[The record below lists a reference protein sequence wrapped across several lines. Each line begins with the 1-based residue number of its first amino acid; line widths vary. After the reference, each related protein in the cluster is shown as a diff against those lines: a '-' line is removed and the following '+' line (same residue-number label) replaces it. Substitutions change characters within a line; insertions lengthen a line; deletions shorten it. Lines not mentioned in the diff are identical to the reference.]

1 LVVQLS
7 KREVLVSK
15 LIVEV
20 EMSLDGVIGG
30 DQAAF
35 WGQVFRFHS
44 ADVQAYLDELLFV
57 PDALV
62 MGRQTY
68 QGFAH
73 VWPTRQG
80 KMADRINTMPKYV
93 ASRTLKAPL
102 QWAATL
108 IEGDGADGIARLK
121 KERETALLQYGV
133 GELTR
138 GLLERGLVDEV
149 RMLVFP
155 FAFGAGPRVFA
166 DMGVNGFTLL
176 ETKTFDSGAIVHHYK
191 PDKAV

>member
-1 LVVQLS
+1 M
-7 KREVLVSK
+7 SK

-35 WGQVFRFHS
+35 WGQIFRFHS
-44 ADVQAYLDELLFV
+44 EDVQSYLDELLFV

-68 QGFAH
+68 EGFAH

-80 KMADRINTMPKYV
+80 RMADRINTMPKHV

-102 QWAATL
+102 QWGATL
-108 IEGDGADGIARLK
+108 IEGDGAEGIAGLK
-121 KERETALLQYGV
+121 KAREITLLQYGV

-138 GLLERGLVDEV
+138 ALLERGLVDEV

-155 FAFGAGPRVFA
+155 FAFGEGPRVFEH
-166 DMGVNGFTLL
+166 MGVNGFKLL
-176 ETKTFDSGAIVHHYK
+176 ETKHFESGVVAHHYK
-191 PDKAV
+191 PEKAV

>member
-1 LVVQLS
+1 M
-7 KREVLVSK
+7 SK

-44 ADVQAYLDELLFV
+44 ADVQSYLDELLFV

-68 QGFAH
+68 EGFAH

-102 QWAATL
+102 QWSATL
-108 IEGDGADGIARLK
+108 IEGDGAEGIAKLK
-121 KERETALLQYGV
+121 KKPEMTLLQYGV
-133 GELTR
+133 GELTQS
-138 GLLERGLVDEV
+138 LLERGLVDEV

-155 FAFGAGPRVFA
+155 FAAGAGPRVFEG
-166 DMGVNGFTLL
+166 MGLNGFTLL
-176 ETKTFDSGAIVHHYK
+176 ETNTFESGAVVHHYQ
-191 PDKAV
+191 PEKAV

>member
-1 LVVQLS
+1 MVDQLS

-20 EMSLDGVIGG
+20 ETSLDGVIGG
-30 DQAAF
+30 DPAAF
-35 WGQVFRFHS
+35 WGQIFRFHS
-44 ADVQAYLDELLFV
+44 ADVQSYLDELLFM

-68 QGFAH
+68 EGFAH

-80 KMADRINTMPKYV
+80 KMADQINTMPKHV

-102 QWAATL
+102 QWGATL
-108 IEGDGADGIARLK
+108 IEGDGAEGIARLK
-121 KERETALLQYGV
+121 KERETTLLQYGV

-155 FAFGAGPRVFA
+155 FAAGEGPRVFEH
-166 DMGVNGFTLL
+166 MGINGFKLL
-176 ETKTFDSGAIVHHYK
+176 DTKTFASGAVAHRYQPEK
-191 PDKAV
+191 TA

>member
-1 LVVQLS
+1 M
-7 KREVLVSK
+7 SK

-35 WGQVFRFHS
+35 WGQIFQFHS
-44 ADVQAYLDELLFV
+44 ADVQSYLDELLFM

-68 QGFAH
+68 EGFAH

-80 KMADRINTMPKYV
+80 KMADRINTMPKHV

-108 IEGDGADGIARLK
+108 IEGDGAEGIARLK
-121 KERETALLQYGV
+121 KAREITLLQYGV

-138 GLLERGLVDEV
+138 SLLERGLIDEV
-149 RMLVFP
+149 RLLVFP
-155 FAFGAGPRVFA
+155 VAVGGGPRVFE
-166 DMGVNGFTLL
+166 DMGVNGFKLL
-176 ETKTFDSGAIVHHYK
+176 ETKTFESGAVAHHYK
-191 PDKAV
+191 PAKAV